1 MARDLSVRLENDRPG
16 ELARLVQALT
26 GSGVNIEGVTEVE
39 GVVHILARDPRAAR
53 QALRA
58 EGYAIDA
65 ELEVL
70 MVPMP
75 DRPGELAMIMKRFAE
90 ADINVRF
97 LYLATDT
104 RVVIG
109 VDDLTEARSVLSQRL
124 TN

>member
-1 MARDLSVRLENDRPG
+1 MARDLSVRLERDIPG

-26 GSGVNIEGVTEVE
+26 GSGVNIEGITEVE
-39 GVVHILARDPRAAR
+39 GVVHLLARDPRSLR

-58 EGYAIDA
+58 GGYAIDA

-75 DRPGELAMIMKRFAE
+75 DRPGELSMIMKRLAE
-90 ADINVRF
+90 ADVNVKF
-97 LYLATDT
+97 VYLATDT

-109 VDDLTEARSVLSQRL
+109 VDDITEARVILAQRL

>member
-16 ELARLVQALT
+16 ELARLVQSLT
-26 GSGVNIEGVTEVE
+26 RSGVNIEGITEVE

-53 QALRA
+53 NALRSG
-58 EGYAIDA
+58 GYAIDA

-75 DRPGELAMIMKRFAE
+75 DRPGELQMIMQRLADAE
-90 ADINVRF
+90 LNVRF
-97 LYLATDT
+97 LYIATDT

-109 VDDLTEARSVLSQRL
+109 VDDITEARAVLSQRI

>member
-1 MARDLSVRLENDRPG
+1 VARDLSVRLENDRPG
-16 ELARLVQALT
+16 ELARLVQSLT
-26 GSGVNIEGVTEVE
+26 RSGVNIEGITEVE

-53 QALRA
+53 NALRSG
-58 EGYAIDA
+58 GYAIDA

-75 DRPGELAMIMKRFAE
+75 DRPGELQMIMQRLADAE
-90 ADINVRF
+90 LNVRF
-97 LYLATDT
+97 LYIATDT

-109 VDDLTEARSVLSQRL
+109 VDDITEARAVLSQRI